1 MKSAVVLSLLS
12 GVLALPAPAAPTLK
26 RTRMGKKHTL
36 TRSDGTADVPAMFS
50 SLNHTLG
57 KWGAE
62 PLPFYAPVAQRQ
74 AEQAEQAEQAAEAR
88 RAKLARRQANLPLEE
103 QYENEDGVTEDVAYY
118 GPVTIGA
125 GDGTSQ
131 TFELIFDT
139 GSADLWVPGPDCGL
153 LKGCVH
159 STRYDQGGTDLQT
172 TTSIQYGS
180 GATEGENFVDDV
192 TVAGLTST
200 NQTLISVTTASG
212 FTRIDADGIAG
223 MGFSAIAQDGG
234 TTFFESLV
242 EQGTVDTA
250 EFGFYLGRVAS
261 GTEEDS
267 ELTLGGRDSTK
278 FTGDFTTV
286 PVTSQTYWEVS
297 IDSISV
303 DGEVAGRSTS
313 GEAAIDT
320 G

>member
-1 MKSAVVLSLLS
+1 MKSAVVLSLLT
-12 GVLALPAPAAPTLK
+12 GALALPAPAAPSLK
-26 RTRMGKKHTL
+26 KARMGKKHTL
-36 TRSDGTADVPAMFS
+36 TRSDGTANVPAMFT
-50 SLNHTLG
+50 SLNNTLS
-57 KWGAE
+57 KWGAK
-62 PLPFYAPVAQRQ
+62 PLPYYAPVAQQ
-74 AEQAEQAEQAAEAR
+74 QAEQAADAR
-88 RAKLARRQANLPLEE
+88 RAKLARRQSSVALEE
-103 QYENEDGVTEDVAYY
+103 QYEDEDGVTEDVAYY
-118 GPVTIGA
+118 GPVAIGA
-125 GDGTSQ
+125 GDGSSQ

-139 GSADLWVPGPDCGL
+139 GSADVWVPGPDCGI

-159 STRYDQGGTDLQT
+159 STKYDEGGTNLGT
-172 TTSIQYGS
+172 NTSIQYGS

-223 MGFSAIAQDGG
+223 MAFSSIAQDGG

-242 EQGTVDTA
+242 NQGTVDTA

-261 GTEEDS
+261 GTEDDG

-297 IDSISV
+297 IDNITV
-303 DGEVAGRSTS
+303 DGEVAGDSTS
-313 GEAAIDT
+313 GEAAVDT